1 MEHIYLSIW
10 LLIDIKHFFL
20 FFPATLNRT
29 CIILMHIHITFVH
42 INLIPQKSSSGMWD
56 VTDFVFILNV
66 CVDWGEI
73 KELVTTWLLLGKF
86 SNFMTGRKALN
97 SANSVYL
104 VGLSLLHWWMCFHT
118 HTHTQMFLKSRLKG
132 NSYNLTHFRMSYKNF
147 HKLASC

>member
-1 MEHIYLSIW
+1 
-10 LLIDIKHFFL
+10 
-20 FFPATLNRT
+20 
-29 CIILMHIHITFVH
+29 MHIHITFIH

-104 VGLSLLHWWMCFHT
+104 VGLSLLHW
-118 HTHTQMFLKSRLKG
+118 
-132 NSYNLTHFRMSYKNF
+132 
-147 HKLASC
+147 

>member
-29 CIILMHIHITFVH
+29 CIILMHIHITFIH

-104 VGLSLLHWWMCFHT
+104 VGLSLLHW
-118 HTHTQMFLKSRLKG
+118 
-132 NSYNLTHFRMSYKNF
+132 
-147 HKLASC
+147 